1 MQSADKKLNY
11 MRSGIAAFVS
21 AMLLIGMLFSRLYIV
36 SEYYHDCTG
45 EECPIC
51 QNIAECEAFLEQVST
66 GVILFCAMV
75 AFIFVVSRSLQLS
88 KGDFLSNTL
97 VSFKVRL
104 NN

>member
-1 MQSADKKLNY
+1 MHSADKKQNY
-11 MRSGIAAFVS
+11 MRSGIAAFVG
-21 AMLLIGMLFSRLYIV
+21 AMLLIGMLFSHIYIAN
-36 SEYYHDCTG
+36 EYHHDCTG

-51 QNIAECEAFLEQVST
+51 QCIAECEAFIEQIST
-66 GVILFCAMV
+66 GVILFIAIAAV
-75 AFIFVVSRSLQLS
+75 IFAVSKTVQSF